1 MEKKEIC
8 ILILINIKDD
18 LILNMINNICLVE
31 NINNCKII
39 FWQNSLNGNKFFTAE
54 KYGKNHLQCGHII
67 KKNLFKFS
75 NAEYILNEPSQ
86 NLYIDRHKAIDYC
99 YNFSDNV
106 IYVEDDIIMS
116 KEFVNYFLYFI
127 KNELIG
133 TEPGKNQFIAGE
145 SIFFDSKNIEVSENF
160 INKIKK
166 IISDNELHKYYIN
179 VDFTPSSCL
188 LFNIKIWEQIKKKS
202 QGSLGMTFLN
212 NFCKENNYKYVC
224 PVVSLCQD
232 IGMLHDMGYSVRIHG
247 KEKVKEIKNSYIMNE
262 YNNNEYILY
271 KKNKGKLYNISVLLN
286 DCNIDIE

>member
-106 IYVEDDIIMS
+106 IYVEDDII
-116 KEFVNYFLYFI
+116 NLI
-127 KNELIG
+127 KWPL
-133 TEPGKNQFIAGE
+133 P
-145 SIFFDSKNIEVSENF
+145 
-160 INKIKK
+160 
-166 IISDNELHKYYIN
+166 
-179 VDFTPSSCL
+179 
-188 LFNIKIWEQIKKKS
+188 
-202 QGSLGMTFLN
+202 
-212 NFCKENNYKYVC
+212 
-224 PVVSLCQD
+224 
-232 IGMLHDMGYSVRIHG
+232 
-247 KEKVKEIKNSYIMNE
+247 
-262 YNNNEYILY
+262 
-271 KKNKGKLYNISVLLN
+271 
-286 DCNIDIE
+286 

>member
-212 NFCKENNYKYVC
+212 NFCKENNYKSVC